1 MMRSSELA
9 QRLGLTKSKVLDLA
23 NNGQIPSIR
32 LPSGHYR
39 FDWDEVV
46 EALRTG
52 GAKDDG

>member
-1 MMRSSELA
+1 MLKSSELA
-9 QRLGLTKSKVLDLA
+9 KQLGLSKHKVIDLA
-23 NNGQIPSIR
+23 NNGQIPAIR

-52 GAKDDG
+52 GTKNDG